1 MITAVVATPS
11 LSAGASASELRAMAS
26 AASFLEVLEEE
37 MLREAVP
44 TSLPPP
50 TFPLPLP
57 GPLAPEY
64 PWVPLPL
71 LVLPAPRPSS
81 KEGDRT
87 AKKRPPARRDR
98 KSGRQ

>member
-1 MITAVVATPS
+1 MTIAAVAAPI
-11 LSAGASASELRAMAS
+11 LSAPAAADLRAMAS
-26 AASFLEVLEEE
+26 AASFLQVLEEE

-64 PWVPLPL
+64 PWMPVPLIL
-71 LVLPAPRPSS
+71 LPAR
-81 KEGDRT
+81 EER
-87 AKKRPPARRDR
+87 AARKRLPARHDR
-98 KSGRQ
+98 KSGRR